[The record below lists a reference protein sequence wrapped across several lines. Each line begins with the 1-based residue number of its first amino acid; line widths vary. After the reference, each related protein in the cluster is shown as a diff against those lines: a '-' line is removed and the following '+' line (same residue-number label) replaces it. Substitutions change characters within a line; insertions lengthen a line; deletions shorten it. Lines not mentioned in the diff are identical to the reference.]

1 MRGMK
6 TRNIVTVVAAV
17 IGGAYAVSR
26 LGTGMFGIMSGV
38 NVAVIIAIAGL
49 FIGKRMDWSEEERM
63 GFTVEDERT
72 QLIDGRASK
81 VGFKF
86 GNYVW
91 LALIYYDF
99 TAERFMPWPKF
110 NSQEML
116 LFGLL
121 FNLGI
126 YFAAMLYYRKQVR

>member
-1 MRGMK
+1 MRI
-6 TRNIVTVVAAV
+6 RNIITGVTAV
-17 IGGAYAVSR
+17 IGGVYAVSQ
-26 LGTGMFGIMSGV
+26 LGTGMFGIISGV
-38 NVAVIIAIAGL
+38 NVAVIITIAGL
-49 FIGKRMDWSEEERM
+49 FIGKRLDWKEEEEM
-63 GFTVEDERT
+63 GFKVEDERT
-72 QLIDGRASK
+72 QLIDGKASK

-99 TAERFMPWPKF
+99 TAERYMPWPKF

-126 YFAAMLYYRKQVR
+126 YFASMLYYRKQV

>member
-1 MRGMK
+1 MR
-6 TRNIVTVVAAV
+6 TRNIITGVTAV
-17 IGGAYAVSR
+17 IGGVYAVSQ
-26 LGTGMFGIMSGV
+26 LGTGMFGIISGV
-38 NVAVIIAIAGL
+38 NVAVIITIAGL
-49 FIGKRMDWSEEERM
+49 FIGKRLDWKEEEEM
-63 GFTVEDERT
+63 GFKVEDERT
-72 QLIDGRASK
+72 QLIDGKASK

-99 TAERFMPWPKF
+99 TAERYMPWPKF

-126 YFAAMLYYRKQVR
+126 YFASMLYYRKQV

>member
-1 MRGMK
+1 MK
-6 TRNIVTVVAAV
+6 VRNIVTVVTAV
-17 IGGAYAVSR
+17 IGGAYAISR
-26 LGTGMFGIMSGV
+26 FGTGVFGIMSGL
-38 NVAVIIAIAGL
+38 NVAVIIGLAGV
-49 FIGKRMDWSEEERM
+49 FVGKRLDWKEEERM
-63 GFTVEDERT
+63 GFKVEDERT
-72 QLIDGRASK
+72 QLIDGKASK

-99 TAERFMPWPKF
+99 TAERFMPWPKY

-121 FNLGI
+121 FTLGI
-126 YFAAMLYYRKQVR
+126 YFTAMLYYRKQV